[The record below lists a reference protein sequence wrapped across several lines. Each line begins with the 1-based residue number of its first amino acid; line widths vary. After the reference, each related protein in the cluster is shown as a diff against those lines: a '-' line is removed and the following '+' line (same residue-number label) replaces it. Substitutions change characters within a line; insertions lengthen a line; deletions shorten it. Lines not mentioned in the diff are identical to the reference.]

1 MTPTLKVAVL
11 ALEHASAFDLAVPH
25 EVFDTVRLPDG
36 RRPAAVR
43 GASVRTGVR
52 RATRRLTGHGRGGW
66 GAWEDSDTV
75 IVPGRPVDAEPAS
88 PDVVRALRRAARM
101 GKRIAAL
108 STGTFLLAEGGLL
121 DGIPVAAHWSLA
133 DELVRRHPSVQV
145 RLDALY
151 VDSGSIVTSAGAS
164 AGLDL
169 CLHLVR
175 RDLGAEVAT
184 RAARRLLLPPRRPGG
199 QAPFA
204 AVPDHPALPRG
215 SRFADLL
222 GWIDDN
228 LAADLSLDAMAR
240 RCGLNV
246 RTLSRR
252 FPQEVGA
259 TPRQWVTRA
268 RVRKAREL
276 LASSDLPVES
286 VARAAGFTSLS
297 TFRARFHQVVG
308 LTPNGYRASFHDR

>member
-36 RRPAAVR
+36 RRPYEVR
-43 GASVRTGVR
+43 LCAPGSGAT
-52 RATRRLTGHGRGGW
+52 TRRPTGHGRGGW

-88 PDVVRALRRAARM
+88 SDVVRALRRAARM

-121 DGIPVAAHWSLA
+121 DGIPVAVHWSLA

-175 RDLGAEVAT
+175 RDFGAEVAT

-204 AVPDHPALPRG
+204 VPDHPALPHG
-215 SRFADLL
+215 SRFTDLL

-259 TPRQWVTRA
+259 TPQQWVTRA